1 MKNLKKHLAL
11 LLAVLITVLPLPIT
25 ALAEGSTPEVES
37 VEFQKIS
44 IMEGTSRWWS
54 TYYDP
59 ETGEEYRYYGYMYM
73 PQFTVTLKNGDVLN
87 SEMGSINYNGEQYN
101 LSYSDGQSYNNQ
113 WGAGIH
119 TVTASILGFETS
131 FEVEITETP
140 VAEVEVE
147 KVSIIEGMN
156 RHKQTEYNP
165 DTGSCDLE
173 YYRYSYTPKYTV
185 TLKSGEV
192 INSEWGGITYN
203 EVRYNLNYS
212 DGQSYNNQWGVG
224 KHTVTASI
232 MGFETSFEVEITE
245 NPVAIVEVDNITI
258 MEGTNC
264 YKQYEYNPDTG
275 SCDLEYYRYS
285 YTPKYA
291 VTLKN
296 GEVLNSEWGSITYNS
311 ERYSL
316 YCSDDQSYNNQWGLG
331 THTVTANVLGFET
344 SFEVEIVKT
353 PVEKVEFEK
362 ISFTEGTNGYIN
374 TNYNPDTGN
383 YDLEY
388 YRYSYTPRYTVTL
401 KNGTVLTPDW
411 SGNIYYDGK
420 YFSLSYSD
428 DQSYTNPWGVGTHT
442 VTANILGFDTSF
454 EVEITESP
462 YVLLEILEV
471 ENVKENEN
479 CYINQSGNIIYS
491 APDVIFRVTDKDGKS
506 FLASS
511 IDNPNVYFSHNQEY
525 EPWTVG
531 GNNRFTL
538 HYSNLSAEASV
549 ELQASSS
556 FEYIEQNGGLYITGY
571 TVPGQESLE
580 IPSEIDGKPV
590 IGVLSLGEYNVVSS
604 LTSVTIPDSVT
615 TVGDSAFLG
624 DYKLE
629 TISIGSGVNYLNADM
644 FGGCKNLNGVSVSKD
659 NPYYCDEDGVVYNK
673 QKTVLVV
680 YPLAKGEDYTVPA
693 SVTNIDILN
702 KSVYDFVN
710 VTFAEGSKMFVTVDG
725 VTYNADKTKVIS
737 CDKTKSGYYDMP
749 DTVTEIA
756 ENAFAGCSE
765 LTGVKVSENVTS
777 IVYMAFADCGSLSEI
792 TLPSKLVSIDG
803 SAFAGCSQLGEVSL
817 PSSLKTIGAYAF
829 ARSGLESISLPDSV
843 EELGCWAFSCCES
856 LASVKLSNK
865 LTYLSKYTFEYCV
878 SLANITIP
886 QSVKGIGEF
895 CFYYSGLTKVSIPDS
910 VVYLENC
917 AFYSCEKLE
926 ELSLGKGLTEIS
938 AYAFC
943 NCGIKKLYLPQN
955 INRISECAFGDCES
969 LTDVEFTNSDIE
981 IGDYAFSGC
990 PIKELNLPDGIKNS
1004 GGTASFAG
1012 TDISKLSLPNS
1023 VTRIAYENFANC
1035 SNLSEIDIPT
1045 SVISMGGHAFDN
1057 TPWYDVQADG
1067 EVYLEHVFYNY
1078 KGEMPATTEITIKDG
1093 TTVIAD
1099 YALEER
1105 TGLTKLT
1112 FPEGLKA
1119 IGSWALYNCTSIEEI
1134 NIPSSVTDI
1143 DTSAFAGCSYL
1154 TAINVSDG
1162 NPNYKSIDGVLF
1174 SKDGTELLWCPKR
1187 ESGRYEVPEGVTRIA
1202 TGAFSDS
1209 GVTAV
1214 KIMNP
1219 DTELCEYS
1227 VGYRSDGE
1235 GWSEYFSQSFG
1246 WSGGSFEYNV
1256 VEIICPE
1263 NSKAYAY
1270 AKENFMLATVP
1281 EEIAIE
1287 TTDKEVN
1294 VSGTSDIISEN
1305 TVINVQQKST
1315 DEIIITD
1322 TNTDKYILETA
1333 VVFDISLE
1341 KDGIKVQ
1348 PNGKLTVSIAVPE
1361 TLDGAKCRVLYVDEN
1376 GSITDMKA
1384 IYRDG
1389 RMIFETD
1396 HFSNYMLAET
1406 DYICGDVNG
1415 DDSVDSDD
1423 AIYLLYYT
1431 LLPDDYPIN
1440 QSGDFNG
1447 DGEVNSDDA
1456 IYLLYHTLLPDD
1468 YPLK

>member
-1 MKNLKKHLAL
+1 M
-11 LLAVLITVLPLPIT
+11 
-25 ALAEGSTPEVES
+25 
-37 VEFQKIS
+37 
-44 IMEGTSRWWS
+44 
-54 TYYDP
+54 
-59 ETGEEYRYYGYMYM
+59 
-73 PQFTVTLKNGDVLN
+73 
-87 SEMGSINYNGEQYN
+87 
-101 LSYSDGQSYNNQ
+101 
-113 WGAGIH
+113 
-119 TVTASILGFETS
+119 
-131 FEVEITETP
+131 
-140 VAEVEVE
+140 
-147 KVSIIEGMN
+147 
-156 RHKQTEYNP
+156 
-165 DTGSCDLE
+165 
-173 YYRYSYTPKYTV
+173 
-185 TLKSGEV
+185 
-192 INSEWGGITYN
+192 
-203 EVRYNLNYS
+203 
-212 DGQSYNNQWGVG
+212 
-224 KHTVTASI
+224 
-232 MGFETSFEVEITE
+232 
-245 NPVAIVEVDNITI
+245 
-258 MEGTNC
+258 
-264 YKQYEYNPDTG
+264 
-275 SCDLEYYRYS
+275 
-285 YTPKYA
+285 
-291 VTLKN
+291 
-296 GEVLNSEWGSITYNS
+296 
-311 ERYSL
+311 
-316 YCSDDQSYNNQWGLG
+316 
-331 THTVTANVLGFET
+331 
-344 SFEVEIVKT
+344 
-353 PVEKVEFEK
+353 
-362 ISFTEGTNGYIN
+362 
-374 TNYNPDTGN
+374 
-383 YDLEY
+383 
-388 YRYSYTPRYTVTL
+388 
-401 KNGTVLTPDW
+401 
-411 SGNIYYDGK
+411 
-420 YFSLSYSD
+420 
-428 DQSYTNPWGVGTHT
+428 
-442 VTANILGFDTSF
+442 
-454 EVEITESP
+454 EITESP

-471 ENVKENEN
+471 YPLKENEN
-479 CYINQSGNIIYS
+479 CYVNENGNIMYNN
-491 APDVIFRVTDKDGKS
+491 PVVIFRVTDKDGKS
-506 FLASS
+506 FIASTLNDRYAS
-511 IDNPNVYFSHNQEY
+511 FSSGQYE

-531 GNNRFTL
+531 GDNRFTL
-538 HYSNLSAEASV
+538 NYINLSAEGSV
-549 ELQASSS
+549 ELQESSP

-615 TVGDSAFLG
+615 TVGDSAFLSA
-624 DYKLE
+624 YNLE
-629 TISIGSGVNYLNADM
+629 TISIGSGVNYLDADM
-644 FGGCKNLNGVSVSKD
+644 FGSCRNLNGISVSKD
-659 NPYYCDEDGVVYNK
+659 NPYYCDEDGIVYNK

-680 YPLAKGEDYTVPA
+680 YPSTKGEDYTVPA
-693 SVTNIDILN
+693 SVTDIDILN
-702 KSVYDFVN
+702 KSMYDFVN

-792 TLPSKLVSIDG
+792 TLPSKLVSIDDR
-803 SAFAGCSQLGEVSL
+803 AFAGCLQLGEVSL

-829 ARSGLESISLPDSV
+829 ASSGLESISLPDSV
-843 EELGCWAFSCCES
+843 EELDGGAFSCCES

-865 LTYLSKYTFEYCV
+865 LTYLSKYTFEYCK
-878 SLANITIP
+878 SLTNITIP
-886 QSVKGIGEF
+886 QSVKGIGED

-910 VVYLENC
+910 VVYLDNC
-917 AFYSCEKLE
+917 AFDSCEKLE

-938 AYAFC
+938 AYAFRD
-943 NCGIKKLYLPQN
+943 CGIKKLYLPQN
-955 INRISECAFGDCES
+955 INRIRECAFSGCEG

-981 IGDYAFSGC
+981 IGDGAFSGC

-1057 TPWYDVQADG
+1057 TPWYDAKADG

-1078 KGEMPATTEITIKDG
+1078 KGEMPANTEISIKDG

-1105 TGLTKLT
+1105 TGLAKLT

-1119 IGSWALYNCTSIEEI
+1119 IGSWALYKCTSIEEI
-1134 NIPSSVTDI
+1134 NIPDSVTEI
-1143 DTSAFAGCSYL
+1143 DTSAFAGCSSL

-1187 ESGRYEVPEGVTRIA
+1187 ESGRYEVPESVARIA

-1209 GVTAV
+1209 SVTSV

-1219 DTELCEYS
+1219 NTELCEYS

-1246 WSGGSFEYNV
+1246 WSGGSFEYTLT
-1256 VEIICPE
+1256 EIICPE

-1270 AKENFMLATVP
+1270 AKENLMLATVP

-1294 VSGTSDIISEN
+1294 ISGTSDIISEN

-1376 GSITDMKA
+1376 GRITDMKA

-1415 DDSVDSDD
+1415 DGRVNNLDLV
-1423 AIYLLYYT
+1423 YLKRYLA
-1431 LLPDDYPIN
+1431 DWEDYPESTI
-1440 QSGDFNG
+1440 DLIAADVNG
-1447 DGEVNSDDA
+1447 DGKVNNLDRMILTRHLEHWEGYSE
-1456 IYLLYHTLLPDD
+1456 LP
-1468 YPLK
+1468 YVG

>member
-119 TVTASILGFETS
+119 TVAASIMGFDTS
-131 FEVEITETP
+131 FEVEITESP
-140 VAEVEVE
+140 VAKVEVE
-147 KVSIIEGMN
+147 KTSIIEGTN
-156 RHKQTEYNP
+156 RTKSWNYDPE
-165 DTGSCDLE
+165 TGNRVE
-173 YYRYSYTPKYTV
+173 YYRYSYTPKFTV
-185 TLKSGEV
+185 TLKNGTV
-192 INSEWGGITYN
+192 LNSEWGGITYN
-203 EVRYNLNYS
+203 E
-212 DGQSYNNQWGVG
+212 
-224 KHTVTASI
+224 
-232 MGFETSFEVEITE
+232 
-245 NPVAIVEVDNITI
+245 
-258 MEGTNC
+258 
-264 YKQYEYNPDTG
+264 
-275 SCDLEYYRYS
+275 
-285 YTPKYA
+285 
-291 VTLKN
+291 
-296 GEVLNSEWGSITYNS
+296 
-311 ERYSL
+311 ERY
-316 YCSDDQSYNNQWGLG
+316 G
-331 THTVTANVLGFET
+331 
-344 SFEVEIVKT
+344 
-353 PVEKVEFEK
+353 
-362 ISFTEGTNGYIN
+362 
-374 TNYNPDTGN
+374 
-383 YDLEY
+383 
-388 YRYSYTPRYTVTL
+388 
-401 KNGTVLTPDW
+401 
-411 SGNIYYDGK
+411 
-420 YFSLSYSD
+420 LSYSD
-428 DQSYTNPWGVGTHT
+428 DQSYTNQWGVGTHT

-462 YVLLEILEV
+462 YVSLEILEV
-471 ENVKENEN
+471 ESLTENEN
-479 CYINQSGNIIYS
+479 CYVNGNGDIIYY
-491 APDVIFRVTDKDGKS
+491 APNVIFRVTYKDGKS
-506 FLASS
+506 ILASS
-511 IDNPNVYFSHNQEY
+511 INNPNVYFSHNQEY

-549 ELQASSS
+549 ELQASSP

-590 IGVLSLGEYNVVSS
+590 IGVLSLGEYSIVKS

-615 TVGDSAFLG
+615 TVGDSAFLEA
-624 DYKLE
+624 YNLE
-629 TISIGSGVNYLNADM
+629 TISIGGGVNYLDADM
-644 FGGCKNLNGVSVSKD
+644 FGSCRILNGISVSKD
-659 NPYYCDEDGVVYNK
+659 NPYYCDEDGIVYNK

-680 YPLAKGEDYTVPA
+680 YPRIKGGDYTVPA
-693 SVTNIDILN
+693 SVTDIDILN
-702 KSVYDFVN
+702 KSMYDFVN

-737 CDKTKSGYYDMP
+737 CGKTKSGYYDMP

-756 ENAFAGCSE
+756 ENAFSGCSE

-792 TLPSKLVSIDG
+792 TLPSKLVSIDDR
-803 SAFAGCSQLGEVSL
+803 AFADCSQLGEVSL

-829 ARSGLESISLPDSV
+829 ASSGLESISLPDSV
-843 EELGCWAFSCCES
+843 EELDGGAFSCCES

-865 LTYLSKYTFEYCV
+865 LTYLSKYTFEYCK
-878 SLANITIP
+878 SLTNITIP
-886 QSVKGIGEF
+886 QSVKGIGEH

-917 AFYSCEKLE
+917 AFDSCEKLE

-938 AYAFC
+938 AYAFHD
-943 NCGIKKLYLPQN
+943 CGIKKLYLPQN
-955 INRISECAFGDCES
+955 INRIRECAFSGCEG

-981 IGDYAFSGC
+981 IGDGAFSGC

-1057 TPWYDVQADG
+1057 TPWYDAKADG
-1067 EVYLEHVFYNY
+1067 EVYLEHIFYNY
-1078 KGEMPATTEITIKDG
+1078 KGEMPANTEISIKDG

-1105 TGLTKLT
+1105 TGLAKLT

-1134 NIPSSVTDI
+1134 NIPDSVTEI
-1143 DTSAFAGCSYL
+1143 DASAFAGCSSL

-1187 ESGRYEVPEGVTRIA
+1187 ESGRYEVPESVTRIA

-1209 GVTAV
+1209 GINAI

-1227 VGYRSDGE
+1227 VGFRSIGYD
-1235 GWSEYFSQSFG
+1235 WSEYFSQSFG
-1246 WSGGSFEYNV
+1246 WSGGNFEYNLT
-1256 VEIICPE
+1256 EIICPE

-1294 VSGTSDIISEN
+1294 ISGTSDIISEN
-1305 TVINVQQKST
+1305 TVINVQQKAT

-1361 TLDGAKCRVLYVDEN
+1361 TLDGAKCRVLYIDEN
-1376 GSITDMKA
+1376 GRITDMKA

>member
-119 TVTASILGFETS
+119 TVAASIMGFDTS
-131 FEVEITETP
+131 FEVEITESP
-140 VAEVEVE
+140 VAKVEVE
-147 KVSIIEGMN
+147 KTSIIEGTN
-156 RHKQTEYNP
+156 RTKSWNYDPETGNRVEYYSYGYNP
-165 DTGSCDLE
+165 
-173 YYRYSYTPKYTV
+173 K
-185 TLKSGEV
+185 
-192 INSEWGGITYN
+192 
-203 EVRYNLNYS
+203 
-212 DGQSYNNQWGVG
+212 
-224 KHTVTASI
+224 
-232 MGFETSFEVEITE
+232 F
-245 NPVAIVEVDNITI
+245 
-258 MEGTNC
+258 
-264 YKQYEYNPDTG
+264 
-275 SCDLEYYRYS
+275 
-285 YTPKYA
+285 
-291 VTLKN
+291 
-296 GEVLNSEWGSITYNS
+296 
-311 ERYSL
+311 
-316 YCSDDQSYNNQWGLG
+316 
-331 THTVTANVLGFET
+331 
-344 SFEVEIVKT
+344 
-353 PVEKVEFEK
+353 
-362 ISFTEGTNGYIN
+362 
-374 TNYNPDTGN
+374 
-383 YDLEY
+383 
-388 YRYSYTPRYTVTL
+388 TVTL
-401 KNGTVLTPDW
+401 KNGTVLNSEW
-411 SGNIYYDGK
+411 GEINYNEKRYYP
-420 YFSLSYSD
+420 FYSD
-428 DQSYTNPWGVGTHT
+428 DQSYTNQWGVGTHT

-462 YVLLEILEV
+462 YVSLEILEV
-471 ENVKENEN
+471 ESLTENEN
-479 CYINQSGNIIYS
+479 CYVNGNGDIIYY
-491 APDVIFRVTDKDGKS
+491 APNVIFRVTYKDGKS
-506 FLASS
+506 ILASS
-511 IDNPNVYFSHNQEY
+511 INNPNVYFSHNQEY

-549 ELQASSS
+549 ELQASSP

-590 IGVLSLGEYNVVSS
+590 IGVLSLGEYSIVKS

-615 TVGDSAFLG
+615 TVGDSAFLEA
-624 DYKLE
+624 YNLE
-629 TISIGSGVNYLNADM
+629 TISIGSGVNYLDADM
-644 FGGCKNLNGVSVSKD
+644 FGSCRNLNGISVSKD
-659 NPYYCDEDGVVYNK
+659 NPYYCDEDGIVYNK

-680 YPLAKGEDYTVPA
+680 YPRAKGQDYTVPA

-702 KSVYDFVN
+702 KSMYDFVN

-725 VTYNADKTKVIS
+725 VTYNSDKTKVIS

-756 ENAFAGCSE
+756 ENAFSGCSE

-777 IVYMAFADCGSLSEI
+777 IVYMSFADCGLLSEI
-792 TLPSKLVSIDG
+792 TLPSKLVSIDD
-803 SAFAGCSQLGEVSL
+803 SAFAGCLQLGEVSL

-829 ARSGLESISLPDSV
+829 ASSGLESISLPDSV
-843 EELGCWAFSCCES
+843 EELDGGAFSCCES

-865 LTYLSKYTFEYCV
+865 LTYLSKYTFEYCG

-886 QSVKGIGEF
+886 QSVKGIGEY

-910 VVYLENC
+910 VVYLDNC
-917 AFYSCEKLE
+917 AFDSCEKLE

-938 AYAFC
+938 AYAFHD
-943 NCGIKKLYLPQN
+943 CGIKKLYLPQN
-955 INRISECAFGDCES
+955 INRIRECAFSGCEG

-981 IGDYAFSGC
+981 IGEAAFYGC
-990 PIKELNLPDGIKNS
+990 PLKELNLPDGIKNS
-1004 GGTASFAG
+1004 GGTTSFAG

-1057 TPWYDVQADG
+1057 TPWYDAKADG
-1067 EVYLEHVFYNY
+1067 EVYLEHIFYNY
-1078 KGEMPATTEITIKDG
+1078 KGEMPANTEISIKDG

-1105 TGLTKLT
+1105 TGLAKLT

-1134 NIPSSVTDI
+1134 NIPDSVTEI
-1143 DTSAFAGCSYL
+1143 DASAFAGCSSL

-1187 ESGRYEVPEGVTRIA
+1187 ESGRYEVPESVTRIA

-1209 GVTAV
+1209 GINAI

-1227 VGYRSDGE
+1227 VGFRSIGYD
-1235 GWSEYFSQSFG
+1235 WSEYFSQSFG
-1246 WSGGSFEYNV
+1246 WSGGNFEYNLT
-1256 VEIICPE
+1256 EIICPE

-1270 AKENFMLATVP
+1270 AKENLMLATVP
-1281 EEIAIE
+1281 EEVALETAGKDIVVSA
-1287 TTDKEVN
+1287 TTDIVE
-1294 VSGTSDIISEN
+1294 EN
-1305 TVINVQQKST
+1305 TVINAGQKNT
-1315 DEIIITD
+1315 DEVTITD
-1322 TNTDKYILETA
+1322 TNTDKYKLETA
-1333 VVFDISLE
+1333 VVFDIALE
-1341 KDGIKVQ
+1341 KDGVKVQ
-1348 PNGKLTVSIAVPE
+1348 PKGSLTVSIAVPE

-1376 GSITDMKA
+1376 GKITDMKA
-1384 IYRDG
+1384 IYKDG
-1389 RMIFETD
+1389 RMTFETD
-1396 HFSNYMLAET
+1396 HFSNYMIVEA
-1406 DYICGDVNG
+1406 DYIIGDVNG
-1415 DDSVDSDD
+1415 DGRVNNLDLV
-1423 AIYLLYYT
+1423 YLKRYLA
-1431 LLPDDYPIN
+1431 DWEDYPESTI
-1440 QSGDFNG
+1440 DLIAADVNG
-1447 DGEVNSDDA
+1447 DGKVNNLDRMILTRHLEHWEGYSE
-1456 IYLLYHTLLPDD
+1456 LP
-1468 YPLK
+1468 YVG